1 MIPVFLQV
9 LPLLSGVM
17 YAVQRDPGEVAVDP
31 RLQPDDRGD
40 QRASLVRCSTPPRP
54 NWWQVAVGV
63 GVAFATFFVGLA
75 VFRSSEPKFADT
87 I

>member
-17 YAVQRDPGEVAVDP
+17 FAVEAIPDEVAVDP
-31 RLQPDDRGD
+31 GVQPDDGRD
-40 QRASLVRCSTPPRP
+40 QRLALGGARRDPSRIWGQVRSAWRSRSC
-54 NWWQVAVGV
+54 
-63 GVAFATFFVGLA
+63 FFVGGLA
-75 VFRSSEPKFADT
+75 VFRSSEPRFADT